1 MSSVLPPHTRH
12 WNYTVV
18 WTRGDRQMQQGRGSR
33 ADAPGVFG
41 FIRFINHVNVQQI

>member
-18 WTRGDRQMQQGRGSR
+18 WTRGDRQMQQG